1 MADVESFFGADD
13 RGEAMD
19 PAAFERFKERMAAAS
34 AQLKTIAAQE
44 QKQKKKE
51 DELVKI
57 LLKFIK
63 TGKKRDI
70 MLLVLRLLE
79 QNVPAAFIVS
89 LLLISNTDIQQE
101 LGIKLLTATG
111 AQSESKEMEQRT
123 TPHVSSDHEKDN
135 ELDEL
140 SVSLSQHDF
149 KDAVLPLKV
158 KIAVDN
164 WAREIIRYSEEY
176 ANRIL
181 QTVLDQDGLI
191 KLPVI
196 QLAVFCLRDYLQQQA
211 VQLDY
216 DILKNFIGLMLEG
229 IIKKIK
235 GGASKA

>member
-13 RGEAMD
+13 RREAMD

-89 LLLISNTDIQQE
+89 LLLISNTDIQHE
-101 LGIKLLTATG
+101 LGIKLLTATS
-111 AQSESKEMEQRT
+111 AQSEWEEREQRT
-123 TPHVSSDHEKDN
+123 APHVSSGHEKG
-135 ELDEL
+135 DEV

-191 KLPVI
+191 KLPVT
-196 QLAVFCLRDYLQQQA
+196 QLATFCLRDYLQQQA